1 MVLDGGWCRMV
12 LNSGRSVIFDSGWCR
27 MVLDGGGSVERV
39 ASTGGDL
46 TVARRG
52 QAGGGGEG

>member
-1 MVLDGGWCRMV
+1 MV

-27 MVLDGGGSVERV
+27 MVLDGGGSVERI

-52 QAGGGGEG
+52 QAGGGGGG